1 MSRIGNLTRLIYTY
15 IRTRQCL
22 IQYTGDLHIP
32 DIHILY
38 FIRQC
43 VVQYTRDLHIPVHI
57 LLDIAWYSTLC
68 CTSLIRLKFFYIA
81 VYVCFFPAQLTMSRI
96 GNLTRLI
103 YTYIRTRQCLIQ
115 YTGDL
120 HIPDIHILYFI
131 RQCVVQYTRDLHIP
145 EHTYFIRHCLVQYTM
160 LHIPD

>member
-1 MSRIGNLTRLIYTY
+1 
-15 IRTRQCL
+15 
-22 IQYTGDLHIP
+22 
-32 DIHILY
+32 
-38 FIRQC
+38 
-43 VVQYTRDLHIPVHI
+43 
-57 LLDIAWYSTLC
+57 
-68 CTSLIRLKFFYIA
+68 
-81 VYVCFFPAQLTMSRI
+81 MSRI

-160 LHIPD
+160 LHIPDKVKILLYCSLCFFVVAVAFSTSYVRLSLLSGEYLLHFPFG